1 MEKNT
6 FNRQIYYKSNV
17 LLLSSLCYW
26 GYMVGWQNLG
36 SKINHRLHIDWRE
49 LTGENKPCK
58 TQRIL
63 LFPEAYLRP
72 YQTPMAET
80 GWDCTGPL
88 RVRGRVLYGA
98 VCEFV
103 FLVKFVSYDLQWWNM
118 AQLYLSLKNLKY
130 MQVTFSALI
139 VFMTSAFLL
148 KIRYFRS
155 EGFFN
160 SFMTK
165 IPII

>member
-36 SKINHRLHIDWRE
+36 FKIDHRLHIDWRE
-49 LTGENKPCK
+49 MTSENKPCK

-72 YQTPMAET
+72 CQTPMTET
-80 GWDCTGPL
+80 GWDYTGRL
-88 RVRGRVLYGA
+88 WVWGRVLYGA

-103 FLVKFVSYDLQWWNM
+103 FLVKFVSYDLQSWNV
-118 AQLYLSLKNLKY
+118 AQLYLSLKESKIY
-130 MQVTFSALI
+130 ASH
-139 VFMTSAFLL
+139 VFCPD
-148 KIRYFRS
+148 
-155 EGFFN
+155 
-160 SFMTK
+160 SFHDLN
-165 IPII
+165 IPTQN